1 MKAYLMS
8 IPQSLRGISDKL
20 NIESLLCKKT
30 WILFHEEKKVS
41 FIFQKKGS
49 LIISQNG
56 EASKGSWEYIKA
68 NKTILIEAMDVKR
81 LLRPTF
87 VDDVLFILQ
96 QDGTDTYFV
105 LIDEKHICEFIQ
117 KTINAIND
125 YLKELSDEERERK
138 QKEKLEKQKIEQ
150 ERRQKEESEK
160 RELRKLAIERS
171 KNDIEQATEA
181 LKKKKKKI
189 LIVVGTTT
197 ILFFILIMLIM
208 LITPIITAIITPII
222 TLISIIACVVA
233 SDHFDTEITEI
244 EESIINQHIQQ
255 IKSSNKIL

>member
-20 NIESLLCKKT
+20 NVESLLCKKT

-105 LIDEKHICEFIQ
+105 LIDEKHICEFFQ

-160 RELRKLAIERS
+160 RKLRKLAIERS
-171 KNDIEQATEA
+171 KNDIKQATET
-181 LKKKKKKI
+181 LKKKKKNI
-189 LIVVGTTT
+189 LIAGGIAT
-197 ILFFILIMLIM
+197 ILFFILITLVAPVIILAIVPLIIIV
-208 LITPIITAIITPII
+208 LIVTT
-222 TLISIIACVVA
+222 
-233 SDHFDTEITEI
+233 DHFDTKITKI
-244 EESIINQHIQQ
+244 EESIIEQQLQQ
-255 IKSSNKIL
+255 IKSFNKII